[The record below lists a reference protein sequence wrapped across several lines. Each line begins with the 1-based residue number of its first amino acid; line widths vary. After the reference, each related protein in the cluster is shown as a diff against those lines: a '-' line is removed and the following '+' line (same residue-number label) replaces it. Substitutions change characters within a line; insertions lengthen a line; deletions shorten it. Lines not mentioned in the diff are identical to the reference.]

1 MKNALEKKLQ
11 KLQAQKESLDAQIRQ
26 IEKERAQELR
36 QLRYK
41 KYSLIG
47 KVILTQLE
55 AGESLGFASESDLL
69 DLLDQQLISKSDRKT
84 FGLPYPI
91 KANSES
97 SPHNQPTSEILAPE
111 SQKNVK
117 ATHSAKV
124 TTAIEK
130 EIKNPITKTNLSP
143 VLPRTNPQ
151 SELAKEFNL

>member
-11 KLQAQKESLDAQIRQ
+11 KLQAQKEALDAQIRH

-36 QLRYK
+36 QLRHK

-55 AGESLGFASESDLL
+55 AGETLNFSSESDLL
-69 DLLDQQLISKSDRKT
+69 ALLDQQLITKSERKT
-84 FGLPYPI
+84 FGLPCPA
-91 KANSES
+91 KSNSQS
-97 SPHNQPTSEILAPE
+97 IFHNQPTPEIVAPQ

-117 ATHSAKV
+117 ATPSGRAT
-124 TTAIEK
+124 TTAK
-130 EIKNPITKTNLSP
+130 KVNQDPITKTNLTP
-143 VLPRTNPQ
+143 VLPSSNPQ